1 MQPNESIDWL
11 CTMDQ
16 IFYLKDALDDQ
27 ESSQLQWSL
36 KNKHEGCS
44 KTMTWDKMLREL
56 EYKFLPAQYNQ
67 DKFLK
72 FHKFQQLDS
81 KVKEFMME
89 FTKLHVQLLYRR
101 T

>member
-1 MQPNESIDWL
+1 
-11 CTMDQ
+11 
-16 IFYLKDALDDQ
+16 
-27 ESSQLQWSL
+27 
-36 KNKHEGCS
+36 
-44 KTMTWDKMLREL
+44 MTWDKMLREL